1 MKRKEREPDIENR
14 KVMSDDILE
23 KNGWKDRYKRAY
35 EYIKPDE
42 DSIDRIF
49 EAEKGKTKKK
59 KRLFVFRPVFITIFA
74 LCLTM
79 CFAVPGM
86 AKNIPAV
93 YEVID
98 EYVPSLADY
107 ILPNVESCTRNGII
121 MQVEAVK
128 VAEDTASVIVSFQ
141 DAEGSQKINGK
152 VDMYDSVRL
161 CSYDTKAESV
171 IAGCSFLKYDTIED
185 KAYFKVDITC
195 SQKIQG
201 EKLTFTVRQLLT
213 RFVNETKKIELDEMV
228 KNPDLK
234 SVVPNLTAGILDRSA
249 FPGCFG
255 EKDERYG
262 RQKCN
267 VLNLTETSEALADDL
282 TIIGVA
288 YLDGILRIQ
297 VCEGDCTMAD
307 RHLNVYLLDEDG
319 NKKLED
325 YAVGWKEEVNGVE
338 LKFTEVWFLVEEE
351 ELEHYQM
358 YGTSNISDGL
368 VEGDWAVTFRL
379 EEG

>member
-35 EYIKPDE
+35 ECIKPDE

-49 EAEKGKTKKK
+49 EAEKGK
-59 KRLFVFRPVFITIFA
+59 
-74 LCLTM
+74 
-79 CFAVPGM
+79 
-86 AKNIPAV
+86 
-93 YEVID
+93 
-98 EYVPSLADY
+98 
-107 ILPNVESCTRNGII
+107 
-121 MQVEAVK
+121 
-128 VAEDTASVIVSFQ
+128 
-141 DAEGSQKINGK
+141 
-152 VDMYDSVRL
+152 
-161 CSYDTKAESV
+161 
-171 IAGCSFLKYDTIED
+171 
-185 KAYFKVDITC
+185 
-195 SQKIQG
+195 
-201 EKLTFTVRQLLT
+201 
-213 RFVNETKKIELDEMV
+213 TKKIELDEMV

-351 ELEHYQM
+351 ELAHYQM